1 MSRVKLERKVA
12 LRQRIPRFFSAPLWN
27 TYCSSVLRS
36 HSRPSPRCPA
46 SSTFVALDVA
56 GHEGQAGNA
65 EADEVVVVA
74 QLPGALLG
82 AGEVVDLDEVDQ
94 VRVAAFQVGEGVV
107 AVHSLPG
114 RAEGMVAKAVGEHAV
129 ERLVV
134 DAAGLGRA
142 AVGAAGEA
150 QVAGQFAGTDRPA
163 VQQADEVLAVDVL
176 QVAVVIAGGE
186 LVGELVV
193 QSAEVEVIGADPG
206 EAAVL
211 VVQREVLGVAGV
223 ADLGLFQAPG
233 GEAEVLDLPSR

>member
-1 MSRVKLERKVA
+1 MPLSDLLSMPPA
-12 LRQRIPRFFSAPLWN
+12 LAEPL
-27 TYCSSVLRS
+27 SVLR
-36 HSRPSPRCPA
+36 A
-46 SSTFVALDVA
+46 
-56 GHEGQAGNA
+56 
-65 EADEVVVVA
+65 
-74 QLPGALLG
+74 
-82 AGEVVDLDEVDQ
+82 
-94 VRVAAFQVGEGVV
+94 
-107 AVHSLPG
+107 
-114 RAEGMVAKAVGEHAV
+114 
-129 ERLVV
+129 
-134 DAAGLGRA
+134 
-142 AVGAAGEA
+142 EA